1 MGLAGP
7 ITPVWRSVPSTSARL
22 DPPPRRA
29 AGRRR
34 SAVGSSS
41 HPRHESHRVIEA
53 MGAAMRTTSATTRT
67 RTTSAGPARMT
78 RTIRTPRTARNSTL
92 PRRALAR
99 AVARPPAAPELDRR
113 GRTLER
119 LLAQHGARLLAC
131 KRSLRDELPAVAAA
145 VRDEMDN
152 SADHLARAVGVALL
166 EACSATVREIDGAI
180 QRLHKGTYGRCI
192 DCGEKIAAVRLK
204 VVPFAERC
212 RGCQNACDG
221 PVPTPIAQY

>member
-1 MGLAGP
+1 M
-7 ITPVWRSVPSTSARL
+7 I
-22 DPPPRRA
+22 
-29 AGRRR
+29 
-34 SAVGSSS
+34 
-41 HPRHESHRVIEA
+41 
-53 MGAAMRTTSATTRT
+53 
-67 RTTSAGPARMT
+67 
-78 RTIRTPRTARNSTL
+78 RTIRTPRTARNSAL
-92 PRRALAR
+92 PSR
-99 AVARPPAAPELDRR
+99 AVARPQPIARPEPRPLAAPELDRR

-119 LLAQHGARLLAC
+119 LLEQHGARLRAC
-131 KRSLRDELPAVAAA
+131 KRSLRDELPAVAAD

-221 PVPTPIAQY
+221 PVPTPIAQYA